1 MDWLEDAPPRN
12 DWPGTRYVGYPPP
25 PAWAGGFGAEDYAGV
40 LGAIGQ
46 RPEDA
51 VSLFVQVPF
60 CSMRC
65 LYCGC
70 NVTVNHSG
78 DEVDDYLSCLER
90 EMDLV
95 AARLGSG
102 RRVMQL
108 HLGGGTPNCLNESQL
123 ARVMEMIECRFEI
136 PEEADT
142 SIHCDPRRASA
153 AQLDMLRGFG
163 FHGIRFGVPD
173 VEAEVQRSIGR
184 IQSIELVRDVYS
196 MARDAGFESISLD
209 LTYGLPN
216 QTERSFQATV
226 DQVIDLG
233 PDRVTCFGYGHL
245 PGTRPHQRAIIVDSV
260 PTDHQ
265 KSGLFQRAVNSL
277 TAAGYAWIGLDHFAR
292 NDNELSLAQ
301 GEQRL
306 RRNLI
311 GFTALEPTHVVAFGT
326 GGVGEVDAA
335 LVQNETG
342 VKAWRAAVEGG
353 ELPVL
358 RGHRLSEEDC
368 RRRDAV
374 VHLICNLELPVG
386 LVTDGLEGAYARVSR
401 RKEEGLVEVTS
412 DRITVTPRGRYF
424 LRELCMEF
432 DAYRETEGSPWPS

>member
-1 MDWLEDAPPRN
+1 
-12 DWPGTRYVGYPPP
+12 
-25 PAWAGGFGAEDYAGV
+25 
-40 LGAIGQ
+40 
-46 RPEDA
+46 
-51 VSLFVQVPF
+51 
-60 CSMRC
+60 
-65 LYCGC
+65 
-70 NVTVNHSG
+70 
-78 DEVDDYLSCLER
+78 
-90 EMDLV
+90 
-95 AARLGSG
+95 
-102 RRVMQL
+102 
-108 HLGGGTPNCLNESQL
+108 
-123 ARVMEMIECRFEI
+123 
-136 PEEADT
+136 
-142 SIHCDPRRASA
+142 
-153 AQLDMLRGFG
+153 
-163 FHGIRFGVPD
+163 
-173 VEAEVQRSIGR
+173 
-184 IQSIELVRDVYS
+184 
-196 MARDAGFESISLD
+196 
-209 LTYGLPN
+209 
-216 QTERSFQATV
+216 V

-245 PGTRPHQRAIIVDSV
+245 PTTRPHQRAIIVDSV

-277 TAAGYAWIGLDHFAR
+277 TTAGYAWIGLDHFAR
-292 NDNELSLAQ
+292 NDHELSRAQ

-342 VKAWRAAVEGG
+342 VKAWQAAVEGG

-358 RGHRLSEEDC
+358 RGHRLSDEDC